1 MAPEL
6 GTPEGIAGTYHRQAA
21 AFDASRDRSLHERP
35 WLDRLTE
42 GFAPG
47 APVLDLGCGA
57 GEPIAAYL
65 AGQGFTVT
73 GLDASAPMLELAR
86 RRVPRAQFIQ
96 GDMRGL
102 ALDTPFAAILAWD
115 SFFHLT
121 PAAQRALIPR
131 LAAHLAPGGRLLFTC
146 GPDAGEP
153 IGTMGGEPV
162 YHASLSPAGYAA
174 ALESAGLLPRA
185 FIAEDPASQGRSLWL
200 AERRVD

>member
-1 MAPEL
+1 MPADP
-6 GTPEGIAGTYHRQAA
+6 GTPGGIAGTYHRQAA
-21 AFDASRDRSLHERP
+21 AFDASRDRSLYECP
-35 WLDRLTE
+35 WLARLTE
-42 GFAPG
+42 GLPPG

-57 GEPIAAYL
+57 GEPLTAYL
-65 AGQGFTVT
+65 AAQGFTVT
-73 GLDASAPMLELAR
+73 GLDASAPMLSLAR
-86 RRVPRAQFIQ
+86 ARVPQARFIE

-121 PAAQRALIPR
+121 PEDQRALIAR

-153 IGTMGGEPV
+153 IGTVGGEPV

-174 ALESAGLLPRA
+174 ALEGAGLLPRL
-185 FIAEDPASQGRSLWL
+185 FIAEDPATQGRSLWL
-200 AERRVD
+200 AERRA